1 MLLILNKNSPSRHWC
16 T

>member
-1 MLLILNKNSPSRHWC
+1 MLLLLNKNSPSRHWC